1 MESLLRMLLPE
12 KEPVPP
18 PAVVAP
24 VIPGVPVAPRMP
36 PQPAAEP
43 EQRAPASERR
53 VITLGQAQV
62 SYELKR
68 SERRRR
74 VGLLVDDRGL
84 IVMAPGRS
92 SDRHIDKVLQQSAG
106 WIQKKLAHWQ
116 ASAPP
121 ARQWRSGERV
131 DFLGGQL
138 LLDVLPGAGRPLA
151 LLQDGGCLQ
160 IQVPDPADGAA
171 VRQALVHWYKRHAL
185 SHLPARVEHYARELR
200 LRKLPRF
207 VLSGAATRWGSCNAS
222 REIRLNWRLMQ
233 APAGVID
240 YVAAHEVAHILEM
253 NHSPRFWQIVERLCP
268 DHAGPR
274 AELDA
279 MTRHYMNW

>member
-1 MESLLRMLLPE
+1 MPRPL
-12 KEPVPP
+12 P
-18 PAVVAP
+18 PAP
-24 VIPGVPVAPRMP
+24 SPGVTG
-36 PQPAAEP
+36 
-43 EQRAPASERR
+43 PASPGAPGERR
-53 VITLGQAQV
+53 VVTLGHAQV
-62 SYELKR
+62 TYELKR

-84 IVMAPGRS
+84 VVMAPERS

-106 WIQKKLAHWQ
+106 WIQRKLAHWQ

-121 ARQWRSGERV
+121 ARLWRSGERV
-131 DFLGGQL
+131 DFLGEQL
-138 LLDVLPGAGRPLA
+138 LLEVLRGSGRPLA
-151 LLQDGGCLQ
+151 LLQDGGRLQ
-160 IQVPDPADGAA
+160 LQVTDPDDGDG
-171 VRQALVHWYKRHAL
+171 VRQTLVHWYKRHAQSL
-185 SHLPARVEHYARELR
+185 LPTRVEHYARQLK

-207 VLSGAATRWGSCNAS
+207 VLSGASTRWGSCNAE

-268 DHAGPR
+268 DHAGAR